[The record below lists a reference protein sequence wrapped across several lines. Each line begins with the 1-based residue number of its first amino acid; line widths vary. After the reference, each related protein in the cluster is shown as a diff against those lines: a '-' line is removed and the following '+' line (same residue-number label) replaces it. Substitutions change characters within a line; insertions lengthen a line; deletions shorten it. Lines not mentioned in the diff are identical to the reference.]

1 MRLGTG
7 KVGSGLVTDSSVFHI
22 HCTSRRASVGD
33 VVGEVSGLAK
43 GSGKWMREGRK
54 EGRKEGRQEGESQ
67 ESRKKALRRKQATRL
82 ILPATAS

>member
-1 MRLGTG
+1 M
-7 KVGSGLVTDSSVFHI
+7 GSGLVTDSSVFHI

-54 EGRKEGRQEGESQ
+54 EGRKEGRRERAKKVGRRRCVES
-67 ESRKKALRRKQATRL
+67 KQHV
-82 ILPATAS
+82 